1 MNDNHNVTNKQPTIY
16 YTQKKNESVDHA
28 KRSSVKT
35 AKKTFAERKHKDNR
49 KSSEKSHFGQRSSRI
64 ETFNPRKDVTANR
77 GITTKKDNVNGSPWQ
92 NKKYDKPQKAI
103 YHQDDNSNMNFASLK
118 KQRQNEVYVY
128 SENSCWSVFKQR
140 PTSIIKAFL
149 TQATTTKFRDL
160 VMWLAEQRLGYDIVT
175 DEQMEKLCGTPHHGG
190 ICLIVK
196 KRQVSLAIDYLSQH
210 QSLTNDCILA
220 VDDIN
225 NPHNLGALIR
235 SAAFFA
241 VNGIILRQPDGL
253 EIGSALRIA
262 EGGGEYIKP
271 IKADDMVITLNQ
283 FKQAGY
289 QIVTL
294 LPCKMKA
301 FPAES
306 LFDVQFSPKTVF
318 VLFQQVNK
326 SLINIADK
334 VIYLPGSE
342 FMTSLN
348 ISVATGILLAKYR
361 M

>member
-1 MNDNHNVTNKQPTIY
+1 MNDNHKLTNNQPAIY
-16 YTQKKNESVDHA
+16 YAQKKNESVHHA
-28 KRSSVKT
+28 KRSSIK
-35 AKKTFAERKHKDNR
+35 AEKKTFAERKDNR
-49 KSSEKSHFGQRSSRI
+49 KAPEKSNFGQRSSRI
-64 ETFNPRKDVTANR
+64 ETFNPKKEFAKNSAAP
-77 GITTKKDNVNGSPWQ
+77 TTKRDNVNRSPWR
-92 NKKYDKPQKAI
+92 NKKYDQPQKAI
-103 YHQDDNSNMNFASLK
+103 YNQNDDSNNNVASFK

-128 SENSCWSVFKQR
+128 SENSCWAVFKQR
-140 PTSIIKAFL
+140 PNSIIKAFL

-160 VMWLAEQRLGYDIVT
+160 VIWLAEQRLGYDIVS
-175 DEQMEKLCGTPHHGG
+175 DEQMEKLCGTSHHGG

-196 KRQVSLAIDYLSQH
+196 KRQASSAIDYLTQH

-241 VNGIILRQPDGL
+241 VNGIILRQPDCL

-262 EGGGEYIKP
+262 EGGAEYVKP
-271 IKADDMVITLNQ
+271 IKADDMVMTLSQ

-301 FPAES
+301 FPAQS
-306 LFDVQFSPKTVF
+306 LFEAQFSSKTVF
-318 VLFQQVNK
+318 ILFQQVNK
-326 SLINIADK
+326 SLIDIADK
-334 VIYLPGSE
+334 VIYLPGSD

-348 ISVATGILLAKYR
+348 ISVATGILLAKR
-361 M
+361 QM